1 MPQAISTLKEIV
13 EHSFLK
19 YREHN
24 AFQIKRNNLYR
35 QYSFDLAYEL
45 ISSLAEELK
54 NKGIHSGDRVAIL
67 SENRPEWG
75 IAYLALACMGA
86 VAVPL
91 DAMLITEEIHNLL
104 ADSGSKVIIISKALA
119 ERHPALNLTKILM
132 EEAENFKGATSLP
145 SVEIKKDDLAAIVY
159 TSGTTGIPKGV
170 MLTHGNIVSN
180 ILGIAR
186 IFDIGPGDNFLSVL
200 PMHHTFETTA
210 GFLGPFYMG
219 ACITF
224 AESLKSYNIVKN
236 MSETGVTIMCG
247 VPLLWNLF
255 YDAILREVEEKGWIA
270 RSLFAS
276 LTSLARSLPPEPIR
290 RKLFT
295 PVHKKMGGKIRF
307 FVSGGAAIDP
317 EIIYGF
323 GLFGITILQGYG
335 LTESAPILTCCT
347 LKRNR
352 IGSVGRALQDVEIKI
367 TSEGEIIARGPNIMK
382 GYYKRP
388 DLTAEVLKGG
398 WLYTGDVGRIDKEG
412 YVFITGRIKDIIVTG
427 SGVNVYPDEVEFFL
441 NKLPGIKESCVLGV
455 KVAEGPRRGMEE
467 VWAIVVPDYE
477 YFKKH
482 RKHADQAL
490 VEGAIQEEVARL
502 NQRLAEY
509 KRVAKLKIRSIELP
523 KTTTRKVRRFQVRK
537 EMGL

>member
-1 MPQAISTLKEIV
+1 MPFEINTLREMV
-13 EHSFLK
+13 EQVFLK
-19 YREHN
+19 YREAT
-24 AFQIKRNNLYR
+24 AFQIKKNNLYR
-35 QYSFDLAYEL
+35 QYSFGLVYEL
-45 ISSLAEELK
+45 ISSLAAELR
-54 NKGIHSGDRVAIL
+54 NKGVNFGDRVAIL

-75 IAYLALACMGA
+75 IAYLATACLGA
-86 VAVPL
+86 VAIPL
-91 DAMLITEEIHNLL
+91 DAMLIAEEMHNLL
-104 ADSGSKVIIISKALA
+104 ADSGSKVILISKALV
-119 ERHPALNLTKILM
+119 ERHPNLHLTKILM
-132 EEAENFKGATSLP
+132 EEVENLKGAASLP
-145 SVEIKKDDLAAIVY
+145 RVEVKRDDLAAIVY

-170 MLTHGNIVSN
+170 MLTHGNIASN
-180 ILGIAR
+180 ILAIAR
-186 IFDIGPGDNFLSVL
+186 LFDIGPGDNFLSVL

-210 GFLGPFYMG
+210 GFLGPFHMG
-219 ACITF
+219 ACITY

-236 MSETGVTIMCG
+236 MQETGVTIMNG

-255 YDAILREVEEKGWIA
+255 YDAILREVEEKGWVG
-270 RSLFAS
+270 RMLFAS
-276 LTSLARSLPPEPIR
+276 LTLLARALPPEPVR
-290 RKLFT
+290 RRLFAA
-295 PVHKKMGGKIRF
+295 VHKKMGGKIRF

-352 IGSVGRALQDVEIKI
+352 VGSVGQALHNVEIKI

-388 DLTAEVLKGG
+388 DLTTEVLKGG

-427 SGVNVYPDEVEFFL
+427 SGVNVYPDEIEFFL
-441 NKLPGIKESCVLGV
+441 NKMPGIKESCVLGV
-455 KVAEGPRRGMEE
+455 RVAEGLRRGMEE

-477 YFKKH
+477 YFEKH

-490 VEGAIQEEVARL
+490 VEGAIQEEVNRF